1 MRLKLI
7 LLAVPPLLLMGL
19 STSLGRI
26 RAYQVACTTT
36 ATAISDG
43 HSQSSGLIWNNSAT
57 AVYLGGSDVNTTTT
71 GFPICTN
78 TASCLRAD
86 MPIDA
91 KYLYCRVAAGSTTVT
106 VLAGAL

>member
-7 LLAVPPLLLMGL
+7 LLAVPLLLLMGL
-19 STSLGRI
+19 STSLGRV

-57 AVYLGGSDVNTTTT
+57 PVFLGGSDVNATTE
-71 GFPICTN
+71 GFPICTD
-78 TASCLRAD
+78 TATCLRAD

-91 KYLYCRVAAGSTTVT
+91 KYLYCRVSSGTVAVK